1 MDGVSFAAL
10 FRSYRLRSEIATLCE
25 FGDLLAEE
33 GLVYETSL
41 FSRWQSGERVPRD
54 RHILLKILHVF
65 LKRGGIRNQQD
76 INRFFESA
84 GQGYMTEHEQEHI
97 TLPQQSA

>member
-1 MDGVSFAAL
+1 MDVASFARL
-10 FRSYRLRSEIATLCE
+10 FRAYRLRSEIATLCE

-54 RHILLKILHVF
+54 RSTLLKILRVF
-65 LKRGGIRNQQD
+65 LKRGGIHSVED

-84 GQGYMTEHEQEHI
+84 GQGYLTDHEQQHFH
-97 TLPQQSA
+97 LAG